1 MTAQLIYYSFLKKI
15 VQSKKKYYQKQSQ
28 KLHAAKGYDTSFRG
42 PKVHHIG
49 SLTEKR
55 REMAPQLGNT
65 EIFSKL
71 YTDVRA
77 KELTNHITTVN
88 T

>member
-1 MTAQLIYYSFLKKI
+1 MSKNQKSGLKNYTLQGNI
-15 VQSKKKYYQKQSQ
+15 RCFQR
-28 KLHAAKGYDTSFRG
+28 LD
-42 PKVHHIG
+42 VHHIG

-55 REMAPQLGNT
+55 REMAPILGNT

-71 YTDVRA
+71 HTDVRDD
-77 KELTNHITTVN
+77 EFTNYFTTVN